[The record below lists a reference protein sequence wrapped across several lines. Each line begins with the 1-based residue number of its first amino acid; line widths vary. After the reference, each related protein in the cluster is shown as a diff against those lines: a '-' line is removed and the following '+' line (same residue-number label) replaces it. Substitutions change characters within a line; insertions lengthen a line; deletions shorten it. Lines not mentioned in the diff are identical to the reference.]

1 MREENGGPH
10 VGVEEV
16 LRVFLDKGLSGG
28 RSGVGMC
35 DLEVGQVRL
44 RMVRK
49 GLRGMGVVP

>member
-1 MREENGGPH
+1 MREENGGSH

-28 RSGVGMC
+28 RSGVGMR

-49 GLRGMGVVP
+49 GLRGMGVIP